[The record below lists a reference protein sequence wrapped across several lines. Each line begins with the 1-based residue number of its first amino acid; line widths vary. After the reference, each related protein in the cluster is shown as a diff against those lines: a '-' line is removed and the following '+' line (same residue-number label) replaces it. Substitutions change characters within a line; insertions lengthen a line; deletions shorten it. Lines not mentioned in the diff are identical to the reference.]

1 MIKSNLVLE
10 TFLSLTIF
18 IAFTVS
24 LFSPALSI
32 ASGNNPLPV
41 FENYPIPQKLSL
53 CGEPLPLEDQYV
65 KEMLD
70 REFTISVWDQAQVF
84 MWLKRAGRYF
94 PHIEI
99 ELAKAGLPSDLKYLA
114 VAESSL
120 IPHIRSKAG
129 AIGIWQFMPATGER
143 FGLQNTNTLDE
154 RRQFEKSTKAAINLL
169 TKLYQ
174 QFSSWSLAMAAYN
187 CGERCVENAIR
198 EQKINNYY
206 RLSLPQ
212 ETERFVFRIA
222 AIKIILENPESF
234 GYHLSPEQVYRPVT
248 ADTVTVYLQ
257 YPLHITDVAE
267 ELGTDFKMIRDLNS
281 HIVLNYLP
289 SGTYTLQVPQG
300 KGQKLYTAIGKLSK
314 IAAEKPR
321 EVDKYYVV
329 LSNDNLSIISRK
341 TGVSVSQLK
350 NLNRIKG
357 DIVHVGQRLR
367 IR

>member
-1 MIKSNLVLE
+1 MTLK
-10 TFLSLTIF
+10 TFLILTIF
-18 IAFTVS
+18 IAFTGS
-24 LFSPALSI
+24 FFSPALSN
-32 ASGNNPLPV
+32 APADNPIPV

-53 CGEPLPLEDQYV
+53 CGEPIPLEDQYV
-65 KEMLD
+65 REMLD

-94 PHIEI
+94 PYIEI
-99 ELAKAGLPSDLKYLA
+99 ELAKAGVPSDLKYLA

-154 RRQFEKSTKAAINLL
+154 RRQFEQSTKAAINLL
-169 TKLYQ
+169 TKLHQ
-174 QFSSWSLAMAAYN
+174 QFGSWSLALAAYN
-187 CGERCVENAIR
+187 CGERCVENAIK

-206 RLSLPQ
+206 RLSLPR

-234 GYHLSPEQVYRPVT
+234 GYHLSPDHIYQPVT
-248 ADTVTVYLQ
+248 ADMVTVYLQ
-257 YPLHITDVAE
+257 YPLHITDVAQ
-267 ELGTDFKMIRDLNS
+267 ELETDFKMIRDLNP
-281 HIVLNYLP
+281 HIIGNYLP
-289 SGTYTLQVPQG
+289 SGTYTIQVPWG
-300 KGQKLYTAIGKLSK
+300 KGQKLYAVIGKLSK

-321 EVDKYYVV
+321 EIDKYYIVARG
-329 LSNDNLSIISRK
+329 DNLSLISRK

-350 NLNRIKG
+350 SLNGIRG
-357 DIVHVGQRLR
+357 DVVHPGQRLR